1 MENDMEIMDEYANKN
16 NEKIKKYKI
25 DLKNEINE
33 LVLKEWSFLSK
44 DWKNIEHKYK
54 HRTEIKNVKEIR
66 QIKNE
71 LLNKLGYISVFFFIT
86 VLYTNKEYPAPYL
99 EIEKALLLLYHLTEG
114 LTSKTMKQYMP
125 YTTFYSFYK
134 EFWINNY
141 NNLNHFVDICLK
153 NMFSN
158 LKIRILSAKIKNPKH
173 YKNITMMLDGHDSA
187 VDYNKPNIPKLKKW
201 SYKLK
206 SSGIRTQ
213 VLIDINENIINV
225 SESLLCGISSD
236 GGMMLNMKLYN
247 KIYQQDCIAVDGGY
261 TLFIKQ
267 FENLCKNKN
276 INLDDKN
283 FFYPIRKEIGI
294 ALNHQEEHYN
304 KVFGSFR
311 SIVENQ
317 FKDLFNK
324 FKRFNNN
331 NSILK
336 TDDIKYINL
345 QLKVAFLLKNINN
358 FSDKFNIIIQDHHK
372 LWFNDNFEFPSE
384 MRLIDIVYTNQMEQ
398 VNKLKELNKL
408 QDDFLNLDIT
418 DNNMIINEGTDDNIE
433 NNNNDKNI
441 IINENINENEV
452 DFPEY
457 RNINKKRKKS
467 NKRNSKKINIYDIRN
482 TNNDENIY
490 EIDKILNHK
499 IENKNYIFY
508 IKWVGYDDDS
518 NSWVKESDFKQKEI
532 IIDYFSERNIIY
544 RN

>member
-1 MENDMEIMDEYANKN
+1 
-16 NEKIKKYKI
+16 
-25 DLKNEINE
+25 
-33 LVLKEWSFLSK
+33 
-44 DWKNIEHKYK
+44 
-54 HRTEIKNVKEIR
+54 
-66 QIKNE
+66 
-71 LLNKLGYISVFFFIT
+71 YISVFFFIT

-141 NNLNHFVDICLK
+141 NNLNHF
-153 NMFSN
+153 
-158 LKIRILSAKIKNPKH
+158 
-173 YKNITMMLDGHDSA
+173 
-187 VDYNKPNIPKLKKW
+187 
-201 SYKLK
+201 
-206 SSGIRTQ
+206 
-213 VLIDINENIINV
+213 
-225 SESLLCGISSD
+225 
-236 GGMMLNMKLYN
+236 
-247 KIYQQDCIAVDGGY
+247 QDCIAVDGGY

-398 VNKLKELNKL
+398 VNKLKE
-408 QDDFLNLDIT
+408 
-418 DNNMIINEGTDDNIE
+418 
-433 NNNNDKNI
+433 
-441 IINENINENEV
+441 
-452 DFPEY
+452 
-457 RNINKKRKKS
+457 
-467 NKRNSKKINIYDIRN
+467 
-482 TNNDENIY
+482 
-490 EIDKILNHK
+490 
-499 IENKNYIFY
+499 
-508 IKWVGYDDDS
+508 
-518 NSWVKESDFKQKEI
+518 
-532 IIDYFSERNIIY
+532 
-544 RN
+544 

>member
-1 MENDMEIMDEYANKN
+1 
-16 NEKIKKYKI
+16 
-25 DLKNEINE
+25 
-33 LVLKEWSFLSK
+33 
-44 DWKNIEHKYK
+44 
-54 HRTEIKNVKEIR
+54 
-66 QIKNE
+66 
-71 LLNKLGYISVFFFIT
+71 
-86 VLYTNKEYPAPYL
+86 
-99 EIEKALLLLYHLTEG
+99 
-114 LTSKTMKQYMP
+114 
-125 YTTFYSFYK
+125 
-134 EFWINNY
+134 
-141 NNLNHFVDICLK
+141 
-153 NMFSN
+153 
-158 LKIRILSAKIKNPKH
+158 
-173 YKNITMMLDGHDSA
+173 
-187 VDYNKPNIPKLKKW
+187 
-201 SYKLK
+201 
-206 SSGIRTQ
+206 
-213 VLIDINENIINV
+213 
-225 SESLLCGISSD
+225 
-236 GGMMLNMKLYN
+236 MKLYN

-283 FFYPIRKEIGI
+283 FFYPIRKEIGV
-294 ALNHQEEHYN
+294 ALNRQEEHYN

-311 SIVENQ
+311 I
-317 FKDLFNK
+317 
-324 FKRFNNN
+324 
-331 NSILK
+331 
-336 TDDIKYINL
+336 
-345 QLKVAFLLKNINN
+345 AFLLKNINN

-418 DNNMIINEGTDDNIE
+418 DNNMIINEDTDDNME
-433 NNNNDKNI
+433 NNNNDK
-441 IINENINENEV
+441 NINENEV